1 MSYYIRKIQEGR
13 MVTKRRRSAASTS
26 TPSSALQA
34 PDRRKVRGGAGSKIG
49 DHATLSD
56 PGHGAGDSGVTGD
69 ARKLKSGERSPMGN
83 VPRDS
88 EGRSSLRVVKR
99 AGGVMADVATGSGNR
114 AERRKRRMGITE
126 ALYNALCDLGDLIS
140 EAYRKP
146 KSGEKVK
153 GRGPVK
159 LGDMPLFLRGTSGY
173 EGRDPM
179 RAKARMKKN
188 IAMQDAPAARKGTV
202 ASKAKKHYAKLHKRA
217 NAGDIKAKEL
227 LRRAEMSDT
236 D

>member
-1 MSYYIRKIQEGR
+1 
-13 MVTKRRRSAASTS
+13 MVTKRKRSAAPAP
-26 TPSSALQA
+26 TPSPAPQA
-34 PDRRKVRGGAGSKIG
+34 PDRRKVRGGAGSKIKDYG
-49 DHATLSD
+49 TLTD
-56 PGHGAGDSGVTGD
+56 PGAGAGDSGITGD
-69 ARKLKSGERSPMGN
+69 ARKLKSGEPSPIGN
-83 VPRDS
+83 VPKGS
-88 EGRSSLRVVKR
+88 QQRVVKR
-99 AGGVMADVATGSGNR
+99 TGGVMADVATGSGNR
-114 AERRKRRMGITE
+114 AKRRMGLAE

-188 IAMQDAPAARKGTV
+188 IAMQNAPEARKGTV
-202 ASKAKKHYAKLHKRA
+202 VSKTRKHYAKLHKRA
-217 NAGDIKAKEL
+217 NAGDAKAKEL